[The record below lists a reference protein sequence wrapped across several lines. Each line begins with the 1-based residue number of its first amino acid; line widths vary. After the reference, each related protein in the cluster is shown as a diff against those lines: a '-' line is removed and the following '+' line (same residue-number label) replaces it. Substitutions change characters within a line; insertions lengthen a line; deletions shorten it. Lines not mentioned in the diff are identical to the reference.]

1 MTATQT
7 ISDLRA
13 KTLQPA
19 EAQLP
24 MVQMGFG
31 SSQGFELMQRGAKLL
46 AASTLV
52 PKEFQGNLPNCT
64 IALNMAN
71 RLGADPLLVMQNLY
85 VVHGRPGWSSKFLIA
100 TFNQC
105 GRFTSVRYEWK
116 GVEGTKDWGCR
127 AWATEKLTGERIE
140 GVWIT
145 WKMVEAEG
153 WNKRNGSKWNTIPD
167 QMFTYRA
174 AAWMIN
180 THAPELSMGL
190 STAEELG
197 DLFEAQRDESGT
209 YSVTA
214 ESLRQV
220 EREVG
225 GAVDGATG
233 EVLTGTQGDGRQ
245 LESAAATPE
254 RQPVKKQLAAP
265 QQENANAAMPTD
277 VGQIQSTESSGQP
290 HSTAGAAHL
299 VEGEVSISYKFVAD
313 SLNGATTLDQL
324 DEAADLIRGVPNEVH
339 RGQLNALYEE
349 RAAALQS

>member
-1 MTATQT
+1 MTATQSL
-7 ISDLRA
+7 SDLRT
-13 KTLQPA
+13 KTLQTVD
-19 EAQLP
+19 AQAP

-85 VVHGRPGWSSKFLIA
+85 VVHGRPGWSAKFLIA

-116 GVEGTKDWGCR
+116 GQDGSKDWGCR

-140 GVWIT
+140 GAWIT

-167 QMFTYRA
+167 QMFMYRA

-197 DLFEAQRDESGT
+197 DVFEAERDVTGSF
-209 YSVTA
+209 SVTS

-220 EREVG
+220 ERDVAEV
-225 GAVDGATG
+225 VDTATG
-233 EVLTGTQGDGRQ
+233 EVLT
-245 LESAAATPE
+245 ESHGNGE
-254 RQPVKKQLAAP
+254 QPANDAAP
-265 QQENANAAMPTD
+265 DPMEY
-277 VGQIQSTESSGQP
+277 
-290 HSTAGAAHL
+290 
-299 VEGEVSISYKFVAD
+299 EVVRKAID
-313 SLNGATTLDQL
+313 SARTLDEL
-324 DEAADLIRGVPNEVH
+324 AEAALDISRVTNAIKRDLLDTQYDERYT
-339 RGQLNALYEE
+339 AL
-349 RAAALQS
+349 SN